1 MCIFSNET
9 FTDGT
14 VFRAYITTQQR
25 RSGVGRRR
33 EAEREGGIWKQKDRQ
48 RDRERERGRGTCG
61 QRGYHVMY
69 SYGVPAVSADRPRH
83 AARRRAWWSTSAPI
97 QLRPARRPR
106 RPSDHPSVPASRRP
120 AAERITATICRGPLW
135 CASGRSGGLSRLGAQ
150 CVSE

>member
-1 MCIFSNET
+1 MKYLRTELYFVPPLLRNSDAQGYRKTTRGGAGGSDMET
-9 FTDGT
+9 EGQT
-14 VFRAYITTQQR
+14 
-25 RSGVGRRR
+25 
-33 EAEREGGIWKQKDRQ
+33 ERQ
-48 RDRERERGRGTCG
+48 RERERGRGTCG